1 MPSDTIP
8 SANEIC
14 RSVVAGL
21 AALAFLGGTPGCA
34 QETPPTSTAPVVR
47 QEVQTVT
54 PNDLNIDLRQLMLLA
69 PVHLW
74 KPGDPIKV
82 IDDLHESGASEPAPN
97 APPAGAPPAAPSGA
111 VPQNSIMQQTPPLPV
126 NPAVTTQDVREM
138 PRSPTWK
145 PGEPVQV
152 VPDLRQTPPAETM
165 TAAPAGPLVKALT
178 AASPLTP
185 PVPAIGANFDGI
197 GATGFLPPDTV
208 GDVGPNH
215 YVQMVN
221 SSLAIYNKTGT
232 LLAGPVAINSFW
244 TGFGG
249 PCQSLNNGDPIVR
262 YDALANRWLISQF
275 ALPASG
281 AKYQCMA
288 VSKTPD
294 PVAGGWYLYAFPVGP
309 FPDYPKIGVWL
320 DGYYMSSQQGYP
332 SGPVDAW
339 AFERSKMLAGQ
350 PAQQVHFTVT
360 GTSLILLPSDLD
372 GQPPPAGT
380 PNYFVRQVDGARY
393 GGSDRLDLFAFSV
406 NWSNTLLSTFTPLP
420 SLATTPFDSIL
431 CSNDL
436 MSLCVPQ
443 PGTAVKLETLTAWT
457 MWRAQYRNFG
467 GRQTLM
473 VSHTVDANGA
483 DLAGVRWY
491 ELRRTTGGSWSIY
504 QQGTHSPDAT
514 NRWMGSAAMD
524 AAGDIAVGFSVSSSS
539 VFPGIRA
546 AVRRPIDTPGTLPQE
561 VTLQAGGGSQT
572 YASAPRWGN
581 YSTMD
586 VDPVN
591 DCTFWYTAQYYSSTS
606 AAGWKTRITALTDP
620 NCTAPNGSWVISN
633 LPIAN
638 FASWAATAGAVPLVG
653 DFNGDG
659 RDDIALI
666 GPSGWATIPI
676 AFSNGDGS
684 FNVTNMPIAN
694 FASWAA
700 TPGAK
705 PLVGDFNGD
714 GKSDIALTGPT
725 GWATLPVAFSNG
737 NGSFTVTNVAIA
749 NFASWAT
756 TAGAKPLAGDFNGDG
771 RTDIALT
778 GPSGWAT
785 LPVAFSNGNGSFNVT
800 NQPIAGFATW
810 AATANAK
817 PLVGDFNGDGK
828 TDVALTG
835 SSGWGTLPVAFSN
848 GNGSFTVT
856 NLSITNFGTWA
867 ATSDARPLV
876 GDFNG
881 DGKTDVALTGPSGWA
896 TLPVAFSNG
905 NGSFNVTN
913 QAITNF
919 AAWAA
924 TFNAVP
930 LVGDFNGDGRTDVAL
945 TGPFGWGSIPVAF
958 SNGNGTFTVT
968 NQSVSGFATWA
979 ATAGA
984 KPLVGAFGGTGRK
997 DIALTGPNGW
1007 ATLPVA
1013 FSISH

>member
-1 MPSDTIP
+1 MLSNITPSNGITR
-8 SANEIC
+8 SATA
-14 RSVVAGL
+14 VF
-21 AALAFLGGTPGCA
+21 AALVLLANSPGRA
-34 QETPPTSTAPVVR
+34 QEANAAAAAPVVR
-47 QEVQTVT
+47 QEVTTVT
-54 PNDLNIDLRQLMLLA
+54 PNDLKIDLRQMSLA
-69 PVHLW
+69 PVLAW

-82 IDDLHESGASEPAPN
+82 IDDLRESGETRSVAPM
-97 APPAGAPPAAPSGA
+97 PGAPAAAAPGA
-111 VPQNSIMQQTPPLPV
+111 VPQGTIMQQTPPLPV
-126 NPAVTTQDVREM
+126 TPEGMTQDVREM
-138 PRSPTWK
+138 PLSATWK
-145 PGEPVQV
+145 PGEPVKV
-152 VPDLRQTPPAETM
+152 VPDLVQSPGASPM
-165 TAAPAGPLVKALT
+165 TAAPSGPVVQPLT
-178 AASPLTP
+178 SASPLAP

-244 TGFGG
+244 SGFGG

-262 YDALANRWLISQF
+262 YDALANRWMISQF
-275 ALPASG
+275 ALPSTG
-281 AKYQCMA
+281 SKYECVA

-309 FPDYPKIGVWL
+309 FPDYPKLGVWT
-320 DGYYMSSQQGYP
+320 DAYYMSSQQGYP
-332 SGPVDAW
+332 AGPVDAW

-372 GQPPPAGT
+372 GPPPPAGT

-393 GGSDRLDLFAFSV
+393 GGTDRLDIFAFSV
-406 NWSNTLLSTFTPLP
+406 NWTNTALSTFTALP
-420 SLATTPFDSIL
+420 SLATAPFDSVMCI
-431 CSNDL
+431 NDL
-436 MSLCVPQ
+436 MSVCVPQ
-443 PGTAVKLETLTAWT
+443 PGTTVKLETLTAWT

-473 VSHTVDANGA
+473 VSHTVDSNGA

-491 ELRRTTGGSWSIY
+491 ELRRASGGSWSIY
-504 QQGTHSPDAT
+504 QQGTHAPDAT
-514 NRWMGSAAMD
+514 NRWMGSTAMD
-524 AAGDIAVGFSVSSSS
+524 AAGDIAAGFSVSSGS

-561 VTLQAGGGSQT
+561 ITLQSGGGSQT
-572 YASAPRWGN
+572 YAPAPRWGN

-591 DCTFWYTAQYYSSTS
+591 DCTFWYTTEYYSATS
-606 AAGWKTRITALTDP
+606 NAGWRTRITAVTDP
-620 NCTAPNGSWVISN
+620 NCTAANGSWVISN

-638 FASWAATAGAVPLVG
+638 FASWAATAGAIPLVG

-659 RDDIALI
+659 RADIALT
-666 GPSGWATIPI
+666 GPVGWASVPV

-684 FNVTNMPIAN
+684 FTVTNFPIAN
-694 FASWAA
+694 FASWA
-700 TPGAK
+700 TTSGVK
-705 PLVGDFNGD
+705 VLVGDFNGD
-714 GKSDIALTGPT
+714 GKSDLALTGPA
-725 GWATLPVAFSNG
+725 GW
-737 NGSFTVTNVAIA
+737 GS
-749 NFASWAT
+749 
-756 TAGAKPLAGDFNGDG
+756 
-771 RTDIALT
+771 
-778 GPSGWAT
+778 

-800 NQPIAGFATW
+800 NVGIANFASWAATPNAKPLVGDFNGDGRTDVALTGPSGWASLPVAFSNGNGSFNVTNLGIANFGSW

-828 TDVALTG
+828 ADIALTG
-835 SSGWGTLPVAFSN
+835 PSGWGSVPVAFSI
-848 GNGSFTVT
+848 GNGSFNVI
-856 NLSITNFGTWA
+856 NPGVGGFAGWA
-867 ATSDARPLV
+867 ATANAKPLV

-881 DGKTDVALTGPSGWA
+881 DGKADIALTGPSGWA
-896 TLPVAFSNG
+896 SLPVAFSTG
-905 NGSFNVTN
+905 AGFTVTN
-913 QAITNF
+913 LAIASF

-924 TFNAVP
+924 TPNANA
-930 LVGDFNGDGRTDVAL
+930 LVGDFNGDGKADIAL
-945 TGPFGWGSIPVAF
+945 TGASGWASIPVAF

-968 NQSVSGFATWA
+968 NQSVPGFASWA
-979 ATAGA
+979 AAAGA
-984 KPLVGAFGGTGRK
+984 KALVGSFGGTGRS